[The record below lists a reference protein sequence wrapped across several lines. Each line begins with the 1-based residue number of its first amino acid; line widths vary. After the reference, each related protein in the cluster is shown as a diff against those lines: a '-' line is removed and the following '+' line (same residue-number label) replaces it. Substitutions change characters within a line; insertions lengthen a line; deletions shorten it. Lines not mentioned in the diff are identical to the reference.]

1 MDDFLEKFAALDK
14 EHKRNQLNVELQ
26 IIGELINKTEQVFNI
41 PNILEV
47 KNYDSNIHS
56 NLSEDEMLEFL
67 YEDVFNIEREL
78 ITLLTFISNRK

>member
-1 MDDFLEKFAALDK
+1 MEDLIEKFAALDK
-14 EHKRNQLNVELQ
+14 EHKRNQLNIELQ

-41 PNILEV
+41 PNLLEV
-47 KNYDSNIHS
+47 RNYDSNIHS